1 CWPPPEC
8 CPSAREVFITGTR
21 AERTCVED
29 VDVIATVGFGRDG
42 KARDNVPNSG
52 RGPTVVITDLC
63 ILRPDPETK
72 ELVVTSL
79 HPGVTREQV
88 IEATGW
94 EIRFAEQLETTPEP
108 TDEELTVLR
117 ELKARTGAHHAGN

>member
-1 CWPPPEC
+1 M
-8 CPSAREVFITGTR
+8 SDSSR
-21 AERTCVED
+21 AN
-29 VDVIATVGFGRDG
+29 A
-42 KARDNVPNSG
+42 KARDNVPNIG

-63 ILRPDPETK
+63 ILKPDEQTR

-94 EIRFAEQLETTPEP
+94 EIRFADQLDTTPAP
-108 TDEELTVLR
+108 TEQELMVLR
-117 ELKARTGAHHAGN
+117 ELKARTEAHHAGN